1 MIPLKNLTYVER
13 RTSTL
18 LWDILRDFTKTV
30 EISTVLENRLNTE
43 VKLPYSFKRRKIFI
57 SNSSLI

>member
-30 EISTVLENRLNTE
+30 EFSTVLEKRLNTE
-43 VKLPYSFKRRKIFI
+43 VKLLYSFKRRKIFI

>member
-30 EISTVLENRLNTE
+30 EFSTVLENRLNTE
-43 VKLPYSFKRRKIFI
+43 VKLLYSFKRRKIFI